1 MLPIA
6 QAVLLQLD
14 EDKTSEDT
22 GTLSESP
29 RDHQT
34 VLDDTP
40 VGDGTLTKCTEEET
54 KIGDYESLDE
64 EKKNGRESHGNGG
77 SRYSVAS
84 SETSGSVATDCVAG
98 GKSVQR
104 LAKALMLGVAYAANI
119 GGTGT
124 LTGTG
129 PNIVLGGLAG

>member
-6 QAVLLQLD
+6 QAVLLLD

-22 GTLSESP
+22 GTLLEP
-29 RDHQT
+29 PGDHQT
-34 VLDDTP
+34 ALDDTP
-40 VGDGTLTKCTEEET
+40 VGGGNLTKCTEEET
-54 KIGDYESLDE
+54 KIGDHESLDE
-64 EKKNGRESHGNGG
+64 EKSGRESHGNEGN
-77 SRYSVAS
+77 RYSVAS
-84 SETSGSVATDCVAG
+84 SETSGSVATDRMAG

-124 LTGTG
+124 LTGTA